1 MKPEIQNVWRY
12 ITHLQTEF
20 TIQSYNKNDSKTQ
33 SHDDYELYFL
43 IYGNRMFFSE
53 HCFYKLEKGDLLIM
67 KPGAIHAFLD
77 AEPSEYARAAINIS
91 PQFLDPLLGKEFE
104 ERAKSSD
111 GVILVRAPE
120 IYDEVLEALQIIIE
134 HKDISNEKFNFLAMS
149 LICKWIYYL
158 LTLENIVLLPKT
170 EIKNNKRMDEI
181 LRYITLNYTKPLTI
195 PHIAGKFFI
204 SEYHLSRTFKKY
216 VGKSITEYIN
226 MMRLDKAMNLLQSHP
241 ERKICTIAR
250 ECGFHTVS
258 HFNHEFQKNFGMAPS
273 EYRREK

>member
-1 MKPEIQNVWRY
+1 
-12 ITHLQTEF
+12 
-20 TIQSYNKNDSKTQ
+20 
-33 SHDDYELYFL
+33 
-43 IYGNRMFFSE
+43 MFFSE
-53 HCFYKLEKGDLLIM
+53 NSFFKLEKGDLLMIR
-67 KPGAIHAFLD
+67 PGAIHAFLD
-77 AEPSEYARAAINIS
+77 AEPSEYARAAIYIN
-91 PQFLDPLLGKEFE
+91 PRFLEPLLGKEFE

-120 IYDEVLEALQIIIE
+120 IYDEVLEELHIIME
-134 HKDISNEKFNFLAMS
+134 HKDISNEKFNFLTMS

-195 PHIAGKFFI
+195 PHIAGRFFI

-241 ERKICTIAR
+241 ERKISTIAK

-273 EYRREK
+273 EYRRGK